1 MPTLA
6 CLDRV
11 RPRRLLATSVVAVA
25 LMAAGC
31 DTNAPD
37 SPGDRFDPDGESP
50 LITDP
55 AGVGNQITN
64 DEIDDDEGVGGDGDG
79 LGEP

>member
-1 MPTLA
+1 MRSKTRSVRARLA
-6 CLDRV
+6 V
-11 RPRRLLATSVVAVA
+11 PAALALA
-25 LMAAGC
+25 LVAAGC

-37 SPGDRFDPDGESP
+37 SPGDRFDDDGESP

-64 DEIDDDEGVGGDGDG
+64 DEIDDDSGVGGDDDG

>member
-1 MPTLA
+1 MPPAARSAQTRLA
-6 CLDRV
+6 GIV
-11 RPRRLLATSVVAVA
+11 LAGVMVA
-25 LMAAGC
+25 AAGC

-64 DEIDDDEGVGGDGDG
+64 DEIDDDDGLGGDGDG
-79 LGEP
+79 LGDP

>member
-1 MPTLA
+1 MRSPTPS
-6 CLDRV
+6 V
-11 RPRRLLATSVVAVA
+11 RARLLVPAALVLAVVGT
-25 LMAAGC
+25 GC
-31 DTNAPD
+31 ETNAPD
-37 SPGDRFDPDGESP
+37 SPGDRFDDDGESP

-64 DEIDDDEGVGGDGDG
+64 DEIDDDSGVRGDGDG

>member
-1 MPTLA
+1 MSPSA
-6 CLDRV
+6 CFART
-11 RPRRLLATSVVAVA
+11 RSPRLVVAS
-25 LMAAGC
+25 MAALTLVAASC